1 MQVLGIYTS
10 RVYEKDGE
18 KKRQYY
24 KAGILKTAPDGRMYI
39 RLFHQP
45 FTEFYVLEN
54 NPSFPVIEKEV
65 DGTETEWDRR

>member
-18 KKRQYY
+18 KKRQFY
-24 KAGILKTAPDGRMYI
+24 KAGILKTASDGRMYI

-45 FTEFYVLEN
+45 FTEFYVLES
-54 NPSFPVIEKEV
+54 NPQFPTAPKEEEENQ
-65 DGTETEWDRR
+65 TE